1 MQRDRSVPQLNFKVT
16 FTPRRQNARS
26 VGPGG
31 EGGESDSALVSK
43 EAREQLAS
51 YQDKSYKGILD

>member
-1 MQRDRSVPQLNFKVT
+1 MQRDRPVPQLNFKVT

-26 VGPGG
+26 VGPG
-31 EGGESDSALVSK
+31 EGVESDSALVSK

-51 YQDKSYKGILD
+51 YQDKSYQRILD